1 MAASET
7 EENYWPGYVDAL
19 TTMTMVLTFIMLVLG
34 LAVFS
39 LSQNVSKSM
48 LESIAGAMKLTGDM
62 PKDMSSDDI
71 TRMVIELVEKQEGA
85 GRSARVETES
95 KARADALRLASARP
109 DEVRQPPS
117 GRAVEPGDPGSAVVE
132 RRIESTAAAP
142 IAQAIPVTTVSKQ
155 QAQLRLVYKPRATGL
170 DDAAREAI
178 GQALAADS
186 ALQAAKT
193 VEIIAGVDSGNLAVS
208 DANRIA
214 YYRALILR
222 GQLMAAGIIA
232 DRIKVRVD
240 PAVAADQMM
249 ISAIP

>member
-39 LSQNVSKSM
+39 LSQNVSKGM
-48 LESIAGAMKLTGDM
+48 LESIASAMKLTDDM

-71 TRMVIELVEKQEGA
+71 TRMVIERIEKQDEA
-85 GRSARVETES
+85 MQAARTEAS
-95 KARADALRLASARP
+95 RLAAIRSDEARP
-109 DEVRQPPS
+109 SSS
-117 GRAVEPGDPGSAVVE
+117 GRAIESGDPGSAVME
-132 RRIESTAAAP
+132 RRIESGAAAP
-142 IAQAIPVTTVSKQ
+142 PASAIPVATVTRQ

-178 GQALAADS
+178 REALAADS
-186 ALQAAKT
+186 ALQAART
-193 VEIIAGVDSGNLAVS
+193 VEITAGVDAGNMAVS

-222 GQLMAAGIIA
+222 GQLMAAGISA
-232 DRIKVRVD
+232 ERIKVRVD
-240 PAVAADQMM
+240 SAVSADQML
-249 ISAIP
+249 ISATP

>member
-39 LSQNVSKSM
+39 LSQNVSKGM
-48 LESIAGAMKLTGDM
+48 LESIANAMKLTDGM
-62 PKDMSSDDI
+62 SKDMSPDDI
-71 TRMVIELVEKQEGA
+71 TRMVIERVEKQDEA
-85 GRSARVETES
+85 MVA
-95 KARADALRLASARP
+95 ARAEASRLAGVRP
-109 DEVRQPPS
+109 YEAHQSPS
-117 GRAVEPGDPGSAVVE
+117 GQAVEPGDPGSAMVE
-132 RRIESTAAAP
+132 RRIESAALAPTAP
-142 IAQAIPVTTVSKQ
+142 TIPVTTVLKQ

-178 GQALAADS
+178 AQALAADS
-186 ALQAAKT
+186 ALQTAKT

-222 GQLMAAGIIA
+222 GQLMVAGIPA

-249 ISAIP
+249 ISATP

>member
-1 MAASET
+1 MAASDT

-39 LSQNVSKSM
+39 LSQNVSKGM
-48 LESIAGAMKLTGDM
+48 LESIANAMKLTDAM

-71 TRMVIELVEKQEGA
+71 TRMVIERIEKQDEA
-85 GRSARVETES
+85 MQAA
-95 KARADALRLASARP
+95 KAEASRLAAVRP
-109 DEVRQPPS
+109 DEARQTPS
-117 GRAVEPGDPGSAVVE
+117 GQAVEPGDPGSAVVE
-132 RRIESTAAAP
+132 RRIESAAAAP
-142 IAQAIPVTTVSKQ
+142 TAPAIPVTTVLKQ
-155 QAQLRLVYKPRATGL
+155 PAQLRLVYKPRATGL

-178 GQALAADS
+178 GQALASDS
-186 ALQAAKT
+186 VLQTAKT

-222 GQLMAAGIIA
+222 GQLMAAGIAA

-249 ISAIP
+249 ISALP

>member
-39 LSQNVSKSM
+39 LSQNVSKGM
-48 LESIAGAMKLTGDM
+48 LESIASAMKLTDDM

-71 TRMVIELVEKQEGA
+71 TRMVIERIEKQDEA
-85 GRSARVETES
+85 MQAAKTE
-95 KARADALRLASARP
+95 ASRMAATRP
-109 DEVRQPPS
+109 DEAGQMPS
-117 GRAVEPGDPGSAVVE
+117 GHAVESGNPGLATVE
-132 RRIESTAAAP
+132 RRIESAAAAP
-142 IAQAIPVTTVSKQ
+142 TPPPIPVTSVSRQ

-170 DDAAREAI
+170 DDTAREAI
-178 GQALAADS
+178 AQALASDS
-186 ALQAAKT
+186 ILQTAGT
-193 VEIIAGVDSGNLAVS
+193 VEIVAGVDAGNMAVS

-222 GQLMAAGIIA
+222 GQLMAAGISA
-232 DRIKVRVD
+232 ERIKVRVD

-249 ISAIP
+249 IAATP

>member
-39 LSQNVSKSM
+39 LSQNVSKGM
-48 LESIAGAMKLTGDM
+48 LESIANAMKLTDDM

-71 TRMVIELVEKQEGA
+71 TRMVIERIEKQDEA
-85 GRSARVETES
+85 TQA
-95 KARADALRLASARP
+95 ARAEASRLAALRSV
-109 DEVRQPPS
+109 EVPSS
-117 GRAVEPGDPGSAVVE
+117 GRAVETGDPGSAILE

-142 IAQAIPVTTVSKQ
+142 TAAPAPATTVTKQ

-178 GQALAADS
+178 GQALATDS
-186 ALQAAKT
+186 ALQTAKT
-193 VEIIAGVDSGNLAVS
+193 VEIIAGVDAGNMAVS

-222 GQLMAAGIIA
+222 GQLMAAGISA

-249 ISAIP
+249 ISATP

>member
-39 LSQNVSKSM
+39 LSQNVSKGM
-48 LESIAGAMKLTGDM
+48 LESIASAMKLTDGM
-62 PKDMSSDDI
+62 AKDMSPDDI
-71 TRMVIELVEKQEGA
+71 TRMVIERVEKQDEA
-85 GRSARVETES
+85 MVA
-95 KARADALRLASARP
+95 ARAEASRLAVVQP
-109 DEVRQPPS
+109 DEVRQSLS
-117 GRAVEPGDPGSAVVE
+117 GQAVEPGTPGSAVVE
-132 RRIESTAAAP
+132 RRIESAALAPTAP
-142 IAQAIPVTTVSKQ
+142 NIPAMTITKQ

-178 GQALAADS
+178 AQALAADS
-186 ALQAAKT
+186 ALQTAKT

-222 GQLMAAGIIA
+222 GQLMVAGISA

-249 ISAIP
+249 ISATP

>member
-39 LSQNVSKSM
+39 LSQNVSKGM
-48 LESIAGAMKLTGDM
+48 LESIAGAMKLTDDM
-62 PKDMSSDDI
+62 PKDMSPDDI
-71 TRMVIELVEKQEGA
+71 TRMVIERIEKQDEVMQA
-85 GRSARVETES
+85 A
-95 KARADALRLASARP
+95 KAEALRLAALRSGDVPSA
-109 DEVRQPPS
+109 PS
-117 GRAVEPGDPGSAVVE
+117 GRAIEAGDPGSAVAE
-132 RRIESTAAAP
+132 RRIESAAAAPTAAAVP
-142 IAQAIPVTTVSKQ
+142 ETTVTRQ

-170 DDAAREAI
+170 DGAAREAI
-178 GQALAADS
+178 GQALASDNV
-186 ALQAAKT
+186 LQTAKT

-214 YYRALILR
+214 YYRALTLR
-222 GQLMAAGIIA
+222 GQLMVAGITA
-232 DRIKVRVD
+232 DRIKMRVD

-249 ISAIP
+249 IVATP

>member
-1 MAASET
+1 MATSET

-39 LSQNVSKSM
+39 LSQNVSKGM
-48 LESIAGAMKLTGDM
+48 LESIANAMKLTDDM

-71 TRMVIELVEKQEGA
+71 TRMVIERIEKQDEA
-85 GRSARVETES
+85 MLAA
-95 KARADALRLASARP
+95 KAEASRLAAVRP
-109 DEVRQPPS
+109 DEARQMPA
-117 GRAVEPGDPGSAVVE
+117 GRATESGDPGSAVME
-132 RRIESTAAAP
+132 RRIESVAAAP
-142 IAQAIPVTTVSKQ
+142 TAPAASVTTVLKQ

-170 DDAAREAI
+170 DEAARAAIAEA
-178 GQALAADS
+178 LVSDS
-186 ALQAAKT
+186 ALQTAKT
-193 VEIIAGVDSGNLAVS
+193 VEIIAGVDAGNMAVS

-222 GQLMAAGIIA
+222 GQLMAAGIA
-232 DRIKVRVD
+232 AERIKVRVD

-249 ISAIP
+249 IAATP

>member
-39 LSQNVSKSM
+39 LSQNVSKGM
-48 LESIAGAMKLTGDM
+48 LESIASAMKLTDGM
-62 PKDMSSDDI
+62 SKDMSSDDI
-71 TRMVIELVEKQEGA
+71 TRMVIERVEKQDEA
-85 GRSARVETES
+85 MQAA
-95 KARADALRLASARP
+95 KAEAARLAAIRP
-109 DEVRQPPS
+109 EELRQLPA
-117 GRAVEPGDPGSAVVE
+117 GRAVDPGDPGSAATE
-132 RRIESTAAAP
+132 RRIESAASAPTAPATP
-142 IAQAIPVTTVSKQ
+142 QTTVSKQ

-178 GQALAADS
+178 GQALASDS
-186 ALQAAKT
+186 ILQTAKT
-193 VEIIAGVDSGNLAVS
+193 VEIVAGVDAGNLAVS

-222 GQLMAAGIIA
+222 GQLMGAGIAA

-240 PAVAADQMM
+240 PAVSADQML
-249 ISAIP
+249 ISATP